1 MALLCFTNTHTH
13 TVKELKVARVS
24 IKVDDSSGSIG
35 RRYART
41 DEVGVAYG
49 VTVDFDTL
57 TSSSV
62 TLRERNSM
70 RQVRVKVR

>member
-1 MALLCFTNTHTH
+1 M
-13 TVKELKVARVS
+13 ESLKRCDLPVH
-24 IKVDDSSGSIG
+24 IDESSTTIG

-41 DEVGVAYG
+41 DQIGIPFG

-57 TSSSV
+57 KTNSV

-70 RQVRVKVR
+70 RQVRVSVSLAMINSSFQLLT